1 MANFLPNK
9 RVIIA
14 KHSLTNSLE
23 YLREPLRKIEQSYKS
38 DSLSY
43 NSAAD
48 SLDSD
53 SQKTIS
59 RFLSVL
65 LEHEIAFNLRSK
77 IGDSNI
83 AIELSKLFELI
94 QSNRYNYEHYCTLLR
109 LVVKKVFNID
119 IWNAVSDLIIT
130 VSRTISSISVSLS
143 FSNTSVTKLF
153 LFFQDSE

>member
-119 IWNAVSDLIIT
+119 I
-130 VSRTISSISVSLS
+130 
-143 FSNTSVTKLF
+143 
-153 LFFQDSE
+153 